1 MNCDGA
7 RAAKS
12 RLSGPAFYGI
22 IAAGVVAGSLLASLA
37 AWFSLREGNGN
48 PEAIR
53 IWGDVAAD
61 LVIPIA
67 AMIGGTFG
75 GLAGVAV
82 AVLLDRTGVHSR
94 SAA

>member
-12 RLSGPAFYGI
+12 LLSGRVFYGI
-22 IAAGVVAGSLLASLA
+22 IASGVVAGSLLASLA
-37 AWFSLREGNGN
+37 AWFSLKEANRN

-53 IWGDVAAD
+53 IWGDVASD
-61 LVIPIA
+61 LAIPIA
-67 AMIGGTFG
+67 AMMGGTFG

-94 SAA
+94 GAA